1 MKVVLVAWVRVF
13 RFWIP
18 DTWGTGLAES
28 RKVEAP
34 NRSLTSIQHLVE
46 GARDDPQLRI
56 GRLANLHHQR
66 QADDAL
72 RLVLRLGHVVVQL
85 LVEPVDLDLKRGIYF
100 KTIVNHYFSLNFASL
115 AA

>member
-18 DTWGTGLAES
+18 DTWGTGLAKS

-56 GRLANLHHQR
+56 GRLANCFFWYT
-66 QADDAL
+66 
-72 RLVLRLGHVVVQL
+72 
-85 LVEPVDLDLKRGIYF
+85 IYSCVYY
-100 KTIVNHYFSLNFASL
+100 TNSGANC
-115 AA
+115 